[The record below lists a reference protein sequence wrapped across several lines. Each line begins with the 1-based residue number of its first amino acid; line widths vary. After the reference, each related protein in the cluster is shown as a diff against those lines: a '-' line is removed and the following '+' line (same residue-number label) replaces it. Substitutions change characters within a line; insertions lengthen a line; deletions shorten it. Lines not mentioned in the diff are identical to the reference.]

1 MFSLTLS
8 VSAIGKQL
16 VHENEKKLAGGV
28 SGGGHVVD
36 DTYLI
41 SALVKDFITSY
52 DLELSE
58 KEVGDLADDFKVL
71 SFKERKL
78 LLEELHHINEAL

>member
-28 SGGGHVVD
+28 SGGGQVVD

-52 DLELSE
+52 DLELS
-58 KEVGDLADDFKVL
+58 
-71 SFKERKL
+71 
-78 LLEELHHINEAL
+78 